1 MSSLILTNILL
12 IIIVLFLFAIY
23 RDLNNRVV
31 KLIAQLNNRLEQIKH
46 FVLMNEKERNEAAK
60 ILHSQKKKN

>member
-1 MSSLILTNILL
+1 MSSLLLTNILL

-31 KLIAQLNNRLEQIKH
+31 KLIGQLNNRLEQIKH